1 MKPRLPSET
10 KSGDLCDRR
19 GVPIVAGDLLKSFH
33 FTHRHRRRKCY
44 LYHAV
49 ILKQFGSDG
58 AALWCVPFAQLLPG
72 GDKGHQGGCC
82 YLHSL
87 ADEFGVVRDAEV
99 IDGPLGRCGADELGD
114 FAERKRRKVVH
125 AEVPA

>member
-10 KSGDLCDRR
+10 KSGDLCDKR
-19 GVPIVAGDLLKSFH
+19 GVPIVAGDLLRSYH
-33 FTHRHRRRKCY
+33 FTHRHRRRVCY

-49 ILKQFGSDG
+49 ILKQFGADG
-58 AALWCVPFAQLLPG
+58 AALVCVPVAQLMPG
-72 GDKGHQGGCC
+72 SNSEGGTC

-87 ADEFGVVRDAEV
+87 ADADGVVRDAEV

-114 FAERKRRKVVH
+114 FAERPRRKLPKSQE
-125 AEVPA
+125 AIP